1 VRQIRIT
8 LAAAS
13 AGALLGLVAGRAV
26 PDPPRARVVVLV
38 EGAGALAGLAVG
50 LVRGWRRA

>member
-1 VRQIRIT
+1 MRQIRIT

-13 AGALLGLVAGRAV
+13 AGAVLGLVAGRAV